1 MANKNKRY
9 NPEFAGE
16 KKSLSSR
23 VANALH
29 INPNAMAET
38 MSYLIAF
45 VALIIVYIAN
55 AHYHVKTLRDINQT
69 RENLKEIQSEYV
81 SLKAELATKT
91 KASEI
96 ATKLKESKIKERRQ
110 PPFIIKKEK

>member
-9 NPEFAGE
+9 NPDYGSE
-16 KKSLSSR
+16 KQSFSSR

-29 INPNAMAET
+29 IAPETMAGT

-45 VALIIVYIAN
+45 VAVIIIYIAN
-55 AHYHVKTLRDINQT
+55 SHYHVKTLRDINNT
-69 RENLKEIQSEYV
+69 RENLKEIQAEYV

-91 KASEI
+91 KASKI
-96 ATKLKESKIKERRQ
+96 AEKLKDNEVKERRQ
-110 PPFIIKKEK
+110 PPFIIEKKK